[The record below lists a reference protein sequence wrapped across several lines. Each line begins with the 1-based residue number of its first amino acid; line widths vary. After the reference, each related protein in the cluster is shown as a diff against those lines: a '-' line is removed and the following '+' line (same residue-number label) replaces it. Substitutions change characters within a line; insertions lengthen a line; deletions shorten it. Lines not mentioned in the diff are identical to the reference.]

1 MVLPSEEELKL
12 WEIIENGTEEEKT
25 QARKELDELIKREME
40 EEKKNPP
47 PWAGIIE
54 F

>member
-12 WEIIENGTEEEKT
+12 WEIIENGTEEEKE
-25 QARKELDELIKREME
+25 QARKELDELIKREVG